1 MNKYLKLLLPSLLII
16 VIGLTVSC
24 IQVVSPSGSTSEG
37 IEVHG
42 DWTLTVTNPDGT
54 VDSIHEFS
62 NELSTFWRSGSS
74 LLTALLANQTSIDSW
89 YIQLGSAGYGSFGDG
104 DSCQE
109 ETITGERIIAA
120 TVGRDLTFGS
130 PLRLTGTCTV
140 ILADTTATEGIGN
153 VWTYVRVTDTFP
165 SCCNNANEEVNWN
178 GGSTLPF
185 TMHTFNIIEWP
196 AVQNDQVVSIN
207 VVITFQ

>member
-1 MNKYLKLLLPSLLII
+1 M
-16 VIGLTVSC
+16 IGLTVSC

-62 NELSTFWRSGSS
+62 NELAIGWRGGNS
-74 LLTALLANQTSIDSW
+74 LLTALLANQTSIDNW
-89 YIQLGSAGYGSFGDG
+89 YIKLGAGGYGSFGNG

-140 ILADTTATEGIGN
+140 ILPDTTVTEGIGS
-153 VWTYVRVTDTFP
+153 VWTYVTVTDTFS
-165 SCCNNANEEVNWN
+165 SCCNNTNEEVNWN
-178 GGSTLPF
+178 SGAAYPF
-185 TMHTFNIIEWP
+185 TKHTFDNINEWP
-196 AVQNDQVVSIN
+196 TVQHDQLVSIN